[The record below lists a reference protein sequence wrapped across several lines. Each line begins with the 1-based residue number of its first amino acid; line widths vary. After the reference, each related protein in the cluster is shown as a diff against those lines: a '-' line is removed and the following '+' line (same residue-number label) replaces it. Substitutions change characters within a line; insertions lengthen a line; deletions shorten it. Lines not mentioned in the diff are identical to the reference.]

1 MLYGALFLLA
11 LWINKGSSE
20 NLLITLL
27 VGFSYYFPYDQI
39 HNHNLWYL
47 TCIIMEISKILF
59 ARIQNT
65 QLQWPIGILCL
76 LMLSN
81 HIISYIFKNTVP
93 IYHFNMVYLE
103 HLEILCCII
112 FSHTIINKLKGFV
125 KCRLPSKQLYI
136 S

>member
-11 LWINKGSSE
+11 LWINRGSLE

-27 VGFSYYFPYDQI
+27 VGFSYYFPTELI
-39 HNHNLWYL
+39 HDRNYWYAV
-47 TCIIMEISKILF
+47 CIVMELSKILF

-65 QLQWPIGILCL
+65 HLTWPISIICSLFL
-76 LMLSN
+76 VN
-81 HIISYIFKNTVP
+81 HVISYIFKNTVP

-103 HLEILCCII
+103 HIEILCCIL
-112 FSHTIINKLKGFV
+112 FSHTIINKILKEV
-125 KCRLPSKQLYI
+125 KCLLSKLSYT